1 MKKIERR
8 EHLKVLLGYLLLL
21 ALVVAAFYGVWK
33 QLEELERPNSEG
45 LLLNDRRRATLS
57 FVLAMHEAETS
68 AVGVGMGSKDD
79 FLRYSTLVDTTLA
92 RLDTLRRRMVDTSQR
107 ARLDTLR
114 QLLVAKRRSVARLIS
129 LMGRDDLIDFYE
141 QQMKRISVRRDTVPV
156 QRVEHRVV
164 VRTDTVVEPP
174 EKKNFFQRLAE
185 AFVPSKRDSVKVKQE
200 VLDERVDT
208 LTTQVATTDTVAGI
222 IGDVQDQAR
231 RYRMEQVRSLQQAVA
246 RVGRESWDISH
257 RANQLLED
265 FDAEEQRL
273 AAARLMAARTLR
285 RQAAFTLAGTAGC
298 ALMLA
303 GFFLFLIGRDLRN
316 ARRYREA
323 LEEANTRTE
332 HLLRMRE
339 RLMLAVTH
347 DLKAPAAAVL
357 GYADLLLRRVSD
369 RRTLSYVENIRQAAN
384 HLLAL
389 VRSLL
394 DYHKLDANCV
404 EAEHVPFDVGALF
417 EAIGSAF
424 RPMAEAKG
432 LKLNCETDFRIRQAV
447 GDPLRLRQMT
457 ENLLSN
463 AVKFTTQGQ
472 VTLRVAA
479 AEGWLTITVAD
490 TGRGIPAS
498 EQDRLF
504 GEFARMSNAKGEEGF
519 GLGLAITRKNAQLL
533 GGDITVESTE
543 GVGSTFTVRVPLE
556 EGHVPPLSAAEN
568 KRLRVALLDDDVLQ
582 LQLCATML
590 RGEGHD
596 VTCFDTPERLISNL
610 HDSRYDV
617 LLTDIQMPGL
627 NGFELVRHLRED
639 PSPRLRGL
647 RVVAVTA
654 RDDISQ
660 EAFREAGF
668 DACLRK
674 PFGRSSLRA
683 CLQEPGTEGGEVPPA
698 SSSDSPAGDVW
709 SPVLLFA
716 AGDPEA
722 EADIL
727 RTFAADTR
735 ASAAAL
741 TEAAEQRDT
750 RKLSHIA
757 HKLLPR
763 YRDLRVQPLVEVFA
777 AWAGQRDGF
786 AWEGGILEK
795 VEKITKEMQKWA
807 AEAEKKANFALSKKK
822 E

>member
-231 RYRMEQVRSLQQAVA
+231 RYRMGQVRSLQQAVA

-432 LKLNCETDFRIRQAV
+432 LKLNCETDFRIRQPAPNDGEPV
-447 GDPLRLRQMT
+447 VERSEVYDARAGDAARGGGR
-457 ENLLSN
+457 
-463 AVKFTTQGQ
+463 
-472 VTLRVAA
+472 RVADHYCGRHGA
-479 AEGWLTITVAD
+479 RH
-490 TGRGIPAS
+490 TGERAGPP
-498 EQDRLF
+498 F
-504 GEFARMSNAKGEEGF
+504 W
-519 GLGLAITRKNAQLL
+519 
-533 GGDITVESTE
+533 
-543 GVGSTFTVRVPLE
+543 RVCPHE
-556 EGHVPPLSAAEN
+556 
-568 KRLRVALLDDDVLQ
+568 
-582 LQLCATML
+582 
-590 RGEGHD
+590 
-596 VTCFDTPERLISNL
+596 
-610 HDSRYDV
+610 
-617 LLTDIQMPGL
+617 
-627 NGFELVRHLRED
+627 
-639 PSPRLRGL
+639 
-647 RVVAVTA
+647 
-654 RDDISQ
+654 
-660 EAFREAGF
+660 
-668 DACLRK
+668 
-674 PFGRSSLRA
+674 
-683 CLQEPGTEGGEVPPA
+683 
-698 SSSDSPAGDVW
+698 
-709 SPVLLFA
+709 
-716 AGDPEA
+716 
-722 EADIL
+722 
-727 RTFAADTR
+727 
-735 ASAAAL
+735 
-741 TEAAEQRDT
+741 
-750 RKLSHIA
+750 
-757 HKLLPR
+757 
-763 YRDLRVQPLVEVFA
+763 
-777 AWAGQRDGF
+777 
-786 AWEGGILEK
+786 
-795 VEKITKEMQKWA
+795 
-807 AEAEKKANFALSKKK
+807 
-822 E
+822 